1 MIRSQS
7 LLLLLLLTAASK
19 RTPRRN
25 HHRRHTLPNKS
36 PPGITIHPSLEPTAR
51 AFIDDNGR
59 TNGGGANN
67 PFLELL
73 LLRYLVAVLCCR
85 FFVFSKLPNPT
96 QGERTRYRLLGFK
109 ETETDTSVLFFFCR
123 HYPTLPIHSLL
134 SLRFGMYSYL
144 QLLPCLCDFA
154 RFKCRY
160 LGISG
165 LGWEFETHSRDWRS
179 GARVTQ
185 SRVVISLM
193 YQGTRG

>member
-59 TNGGGANN
+59 TNGGERIIL
-67 PFLELL
+67 FLSFYCCVILL
-73 LLRYLVAVLCCR
+73 LFYAVVFL
-85 FFVFSKLPNPT
+85 FFQNYPT
-96 QGERTRYRLLGFK
+96 QPKARGRDIAYWDLKRQRQTPVCY
-109 ETETDTSVLFFFCR
+109 FFSAAI
-123 HYPTLPIHSLL
+123 TLP
-134 SLRFGMYSYL
+134 YL
-144 QLLPCLCDFA
+144 FIVCYHCDRNVLIPLLPCLCDFA
-154 RFKCRY
+154 RFK
-160 LGISG
+160 LPISG
-165 LGWEFETHSRDWRS
+165 LGWELETRSRDWRS